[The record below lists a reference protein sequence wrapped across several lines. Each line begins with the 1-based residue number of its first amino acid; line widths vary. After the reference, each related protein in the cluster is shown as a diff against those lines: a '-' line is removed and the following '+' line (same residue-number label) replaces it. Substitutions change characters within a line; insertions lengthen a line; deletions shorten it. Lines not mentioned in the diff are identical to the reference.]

1 MKNAPWREN
10 LDFLQLCF
18 QQISELF
25 PPRQFWRDL
34 LLLDL
39 SKGFLSELAQRCI
52 ERFVIFKRLGFH
64 RKRLIIELW
73 LDCVKQTTCCCS
85 HKGWQQN
92 SNRPDSQWC
101 VGHLSHITPYQSYL
115 SCALCILLE
124 QDNTYYKLTVTNAI
138 AWMCASIALSKK
150 FTWCLVQVIH
160 ILPLSSCWPQ
170 CVTISLMR
178 AMQKVSSVTKKYI
191 VIPRNN
197 VFLTIVQ
204 IHDLNFLT
212 NKLKFRSESLIRAK

>member
-10 LDFLQLCF
+10 LDFLQLRF

-92 SNRPDSQWC
+92 SSRPHSQWC
-101 VGHLSHITPYQSYL
+101 FRHLSHITSYQSYL
-115 SCALCILLE
+115 NCTLCILLE

-150 FTWCLVQVIH
+150 FTWCLSC
-160 ILPLSSCWPQ
+160 PSDTYSS
-170 CVTISLMR
+170 S
-178 AMQKVSSVTKKYI
+178 
-191 VIPRNN
+191 
-197 VFLTIVQ
+197 FLLLATV
-204 IHDLNFLT
+204 
-212 NKLKFRSESLIRAK
+212 R

>member
-39 SKGFLSELAQRCI
+39 SKGFLSEMAQRCVVC
-52 ERFVIFKRLGFH
+52 FVVCKRVDFY
-64 RKRLIIELW
+64 RKRVLIELW

-92 SNRPDSQWC
+92 SNRPHSQWC
-101 VGHLSHITPYQSYL
+101 VGHLSHITHTRHTWAVHYVFSWNKAIHTT
-115 SCALCILLE
+115 SSWS
-124 QDNTYYKLTVTNAI
+124 TNAI

-150 FTWCLVQVIH
+150 FTWCLSCPSDTYSSSFLSLVTVRYYFTDAWHAESLVCDKKIYSHTQKQH
-160 ILPLSSCWPQ
+160 ISDDRS
-170 CVTISLMR
+170 
-178 AMQKVSSVTKKYI
+178 
-191 VIPRNN
+191 
-197 VFLTIVQ
+197 
-204 IHDLNFLT
+204 DL
-212 NKLKFRSESLIRAK
+212 RSELPR

>member
-1 MKNAPWREN
+1 MCTDFRDRHGANIATLKKERDYRFFLFLKSESVYYLSRGEVKNAPSREN

-18 QQISELF
+18 QQISVLF
-25 PPRQFWRDL
+25 PPRQFRRDL

-39 SKGFLSELAQRCI
+39 SKGFLSELAQW
-52 ERFVIFKRLGFH
+52 GFH

-92 SNRPDSQWC
+92 SNRPHSQWC

-115 SCALCILLE
+115 SCALCIILE

-150 FTWCLVQVIH
+150 FTWCLSC
-160 ILPLSSCWPQ
+160 PSDTYSS
-170 CVTISLMR
+170 S
-178 AMQKVSSVTKKYI
+178 
-191 VIPRNN
+191 
-197 VFLTIVQ
+197 FLLLATV
-204 IHDLNFLT
+204 
-212 NKLKFRSESLIRAK
+212 R